1 MEDQMMF
8 RFKHILPLV
17 ILMFMMSWLP
27 QAHAEV
33 LKPFILG
40 KTPTSFKNPLMNP
53 GSLEDVVV
61 HTKAQLTDQ
70 GFTIVGSYSPYA
82 GATVICA
89 SHPELSAAAANQL
102 NGGFGIAQRV
112 AVTEVNG
119 QLQISYVNPAY
130 IGTAYGLGKLEGIS
144 SKLAKA
150 LGREMEFGSKKGI
163 KEEKLGPGKYHYKML
178 MPYFNDIDV
187 LKTYSD
193 YETGVKTVE
202 ANLAAGKGGT
212 VKVYR
217 IDVPD
222 KDVSVFGVGILQG
235 DGPDSGA
242 KDTDKEVMDI
252 IDYQDIRSTP
262 YLPYELMVQGNKAIA
277 LRGRY
282 RIAVNFPDTTMI
294 GEHGFTKIMSSP
306 GGIKDAL
313 KAVAGGK

>member
-1 MEDQMMF
+1 MMF
-8 RFKHILPLV
+8 RFKHILPLI

-27 QAHAEV
+27 QAHAET

-40 KTPTSFKNPLMNP
+40 KTPTSFQNPLMNP
-53 GSLEDVVV
+53 GSMPDVVEY
-61 HTKAQLTDQ
+61 TKAQLTNQ
-70 GFTIVGSYSPYA
+70 GFTVVGSYSPYP

-89 SHPELSAAAANQL
+89 SHPELNAAAAKAP
-102 NGGFGIAQRV
+102 NGGFGAAQRV
-112 AVTEVNG
+112 AVTKANG
-119 QLQISYVNPAY
+119 QLHISYVNPAY

-144 SKLAKA
+144 SKLAEA

-163 KEEKLGPGKYHYKML
+163 KEEKLGPGKYHYKIL
-178 MPYFNDIDV
+178 MPYFDDIDV
-187 LKTYSD
+187 LNTYAD
-193 YETGVKTVE
+193 HETAVQTVE

-217 IDVPD
+217 IDLPG

-235 DGPDSGA
+235 DGPDAGA
-242 KDTDKEVMDI
+242 KDTDKEIMDI
-252 IDYQDIRSTP
+252 IDYQEIRSTP
-262 YLPYELMVQGNKAIA
+262 YLPYEIMVQGNKAIA

-282 RIAVNFPDTTMI
+282 RIAVHFPDTSMA
-294 GEHGFTKIMSSP
+294 GAHGFTKIMSSP